1 MKVPMPMRLAVVLSA
16 LVVSGTTLLT
26 DPVQAQYGYDGGG
39 YGGGYE
45 RRGSYD
51 DDYEPRRSYDGG
63 YDRRRSYDDDDD
75 HRRGRRDD
83 YDRRQRD
90 DYDRIPRGGYD
101 GSRGSG
107 APQARGGFVQ
117 SCRDVEQDGY
127 YLSASC
133 RMRGG
138 GYTRSRID
146 IRSCRSI
153 GNNDGRLV
161 CE

>member
-1 MKVPMPMRLAVVLSA
+1 MRRPMPLRIAVALGALAITIA
-16 LVVSGTTLLT
+16 TLLT
-26 DPVQAQYGYDGGG
+26 NPVQAQYGGYD
-39 YGGGYE
+39 GGYE
-45 RRGSYD
+45 RRRSYD
-51 DDYEPRRSYDGG
+51 DDHEPRRSYDRG
-63 YDRRRSYDDDDD
+63 YDRRRSYEDDDDR
-75 HRRGRRDD
+75 RRGRRDD
-83 YDRRQRD
+83 YDRGHRD
-90 DYDRIPRGGYD
+90 DYNRIPGGGYD
-101 GSRGSG
+101 GSRGGGG

-117 SCRDVEQDGY
+117 SCRDIEQDGY

-146 IRSCRSI
+146 VRSCRSI